1 MKRLPM
7 IAALF
12 GLSGCVCTP
21 TPHSIVTPAVAVT
34 PAAQSIQN
42 ITATLYQ
49 SDALNQVR
57 PVLFTPKITAN
68 SQRITVDWDGDAIE
82 LLSQLAHMRG
92 LSFAYT
98 GVRLPLPLTLH
109 ASDVTFEQVLRLVRT
124 QIDWRAQL
132 EQQSHELRLFFML
145 PLKKGMPA

>member
-21 TPHSIVTPAVAVT
+21 APHSIVTPTAAVT

-49 SDALNQVR
+49 SEALNQVR
-57 PVLFTPKITAN
+57 PVFFTPTITAN

-98 GVRLPLPLTLH
+98 
-109 ASDVTFEQVLRLVRT
+109 
-124 QIDWRAQL
+124 
-132 EQQSHELRLFFML
+132 
-145 PLKKGMPA
+145 